1 MKLPRS
7 LGEYRKLSGR
17 TQVDY
22 AEQANVSVSTWKF
35 WEAGNKTDVRTAASL
50 KADLIDQ
57 RDLIDEMIV
66 ELQGVIDLS
75 A

>member
-17 TQVDY
+17 TQVSCA
-22 AEQANVSVSTWKF
+22 AEAGISVSNWKMR
-35 WEAGNKTDVRTAASL
+35 ECGNVVSPELAASL

-57 RDLIDEMIV
+57 RDLIDEMIA
-66 ELQGVIDLS
+66 ELQEAIDRQS
-75 A
+75 

>member
-17 TQVDY
+17 TQVSY
-22 AEQANVSVSTWKF
+22 AA
-35 WEAGNKTDVRTAASL
+35 EAGINIGNWKMRECGNVISTELAASL
-50 KADLIDQ
+50 KADLIDR
-57 RDLIDEMIV
+57 RDLIDDMIA
-66 ELQGVIDLS
+66 ELQGAIDRQ